1 MSTFLQDFTLSLDSK
16 WAEIDTLI
24 SRAKELKDADA
35 AFYNAICRSTTVLIV
50 AHLEGFT
57 KDLIKNVVADLNRSD
72 CFMSLPKAVK
82 RTYCIKY
89 IGSPLDVDPKSHNK
103 KIESLIEKFDDL
115 NSKISHEPFFYSKNK
130 NPSSSVLITAFE
142 NFGIVKV
149 FDYLHESELDGIFAS
164 SVPDARRQSL
174 FLKDLVIRGAEIYPY
189 RIDNLGLGIEKKK
202 VTKKTLWEEFVDQIN
217 AKRHL
222 IAHGN
227 EFDNN
232 DDISELE
239 RRRVI
244 VELLQ
249 YALIAI
255 MIDNLNG

>member
-24 SRAKELKDADA
+24 SRAKELKTEDA

-72 CFMSLPKAVK
+72 SFVMLPNAVK
-82 RTYCIKY
+82 RTYCVKY
-89 IGSPLDVDPKSHNK
+89 IGAPVDGDSKSYNK
-103 KIESLIEKFDDL
+103 KIETLISKFDDL
-115 NSKISHEPFFYSKNK
+115 NSKISHEPFFYSRNK

-142 NFGIVKV
+142 NFGITKV
-149 FDYLHESELDGIFAS
+149 FDYLHESELDVIFSS
-164 SVPDARRQSL
+164 SVPEAREKSAL
-174 FLKDLVIRGAEIYPY
+174 LKNLVVTGSEIYPY
-189 RIDNLGLGIEKKK
+189 KIEGLGLGIEKKK
-202 VTKKTLWEEFVDQIN
+202 TSKKTLWEEFVDQIN

-222 IAHGN
+222 VAHGN

-255 MIDNLNG
+255 MIESLNG

>member
-24 SRAKELKDADA
+24 SRAKDLKEGDS

-72 CFMSLPKAVK
+72 SFVMLPKAVK

-89 IGSPLDVDPKSHNK
+89 IGSPLDADSKSYNK
-103 KIESLIEKFDDL
+103 KIESLIEKFEDL
-115 NSKISHEPFFYSKNK
+115 NSKISHEPFFYSRNK

-142 NFGIVKV
+142 NFGIVRV
-149 FDYLHESELDGIFAS
+149 FDYLHESELDVVFSS
-164 SVPDARRQSL
+164 SVPEVREKTSL
-174 FLKDLVIRGAEIYPY
+174 LKNLVVEGSEGYPY
-189 RIDNLGLGIEKKK
+189 KIEDLALGIEKKK
-202 VTKKTLWEEFVDQIN
+202 ASKKTLWEEFIDQIN

-222 IAHGN
+222 VAHGN

-255 MIDNLNG
+255 LIQHLNG

>member
-24 SRAKELKDADA
+24 SRAKELKDEDA

-72 CFMSLPKAVK
+72 SFVGLPKAVK
-82 RTYCIKY
+82 RTYCVKY
-89 IGSPLDVDPKSHNK
+89 IGSQLEGDSKSYNK
-103 KIESLIEKFDDL
+103 KIENLIGKFDDL
-115 NSKISHEPFFYSKNK
+115 NSKISHEPFFYSRNK
-130 NPSSSVLITAFE
+130 NPSSSALITAFE

-149 FDYLHESELDGIFAS
+149 FDYLHESELDVIFSS
-164 SVPDARRQSL
+164 SVPEAREKSSL
-174 FLKDLVIRGAEIYPY
+174 LKSLVVNGSEDYPY
-189 RIDNLGLGIEKKK
+189 KIVDLGLGIVKKK
-202 VTKKTLWEEFVDQIN
+202 ASKKTLWEEFVDQIN

-222 IAHGN
+222 VAHGN

-232 DDISELE
+232 DDVSELE

-255 MIDNLNG
+255 MIENLNV